1 MSYEFAKKEIGDYR
15 ITILQDEYS
24 GCPCLEWDLVGVYL
38 WEYGNR
44 ANDGMLSSYCN
55 WEKIFGSYDNGN
67 HSLEDALKELVCK
80 YVSQKKIIKYIN
92 SKWHCDNLRLRY
104 DNSDR
109 MWYLEE
115 YSKCGFDKGKW
126 YEVDRYSPYDL
137 KYRDYRDEL
146 CDNLEESDF
155 KELLNDCNDIVFY
168 EWSSTGYSQGDYVE
182 GVAYCDKELFKNRV
196 DTNTR
201 KWKKRSLDFFKE
213 EVKDISIWMWG
224 DVKRFTLE
232 QKVPFTK
239 TYEDGTSEPSF
250 EWKQIDS
257 GCGEYYEDADDLIE
271 EVIKEHELQPKEVA

>member
-1 MSYEFAKKEIGDYR
+1 M
-15 ITILQDEYS
+15 
-24 GCPCLEWDLVGVYL
+24 
-38 WEYGNR
+38 
-44 ANDGMLSSYCN
+44 
-55 WEKIFGSYDNGN
+55 
-67 HSLEDALKELVCK
+67 
-80 YVSQKKIIKYIN
+80 
-92 SKWHCDNLRLRY
+92 
-104 DNSDR
+104 
-109 MWYLEE
+109 
-115 YSKCGFDKGKW
+115 
-126 YEVDRYSPYDL
+126 
-137 KYRDYRDEL
+137 
-146 CDNLEESDF
+146 
-155 KELLNDCNDIVFY
+155 FY

-250 EWKQIDS
+250 EWRQIDS